1 MFKKWWVLLIQGII
15 MLILGIYILNN
26 PVEMLAGISL
36 WIGILILFTGILGI
50 FGWIFAGKEHRD
62 TGALIWSLL
71 SVVFGLI
78 ILGNLLAA
86 MKAVTVI
93 FGIWILATGFS
104 LLSSGWKVKKENS
117 MGWFLVIVGI
127 LSLIAGIMMI
137 TNIGSGAAGVA
148 TILGFQVILSGIA
161 LIILSFAKKMI
172 VSKVEKKIDDL
183 KSRL

>member
-78 ILGNLLAA
+78 ILGICLL
-86 MKAVTVI
+86 
-93 FGIWILATGFS
+93 
-104 LLSSGWKVKKENS
+104 
-117 MGWFLVIVGI
+117 
-127 LSLIAGIMMI
+127 
-137 TNIGSGAAGVA
+137 
-148 TILGFQVILSGIA
+148 Q
-161 LIILSFAKKMI
+161 
-172 VSKVEKKIDDL
+172 
-183 KSRL
+183 

>member
-93 FGIWILATGFS
+93 FGIWILVTGFS

-137 TNIGSGAAGVA
+137 TNMGSGAAGVRLYR
-148 TILGFQVILSGIA
+148 ISGYPVRIA

-172 VSKVEKKIDDL
+172 VSKVEKKN
-183 KSRL
+183 

>member
-36 WIGILILFTGILGI
+36 WIGILILVTGIFGI

-62 TGALIWSLL
+62 SGALIWSLL

-137 TNIGSGAAGVA
+137 ANIGSGAVGVA

-172 VSKVEKKIDDL
+172 VSKVEKKIDSL
-183 KSRL
+183 KSQI

>member
-1 MFKKWWVLLIQGII
+1 

-137 TNIGSGAAGVA
+137 VNIGSGAAGVA

-172 VSKVEKKIDDL
+172 VSNVEKKINDL
-183 KSRL
+183 KSRI